1 MQNTKNRSVEY
12 YNEPEVAAQLNI
24 SVARLYA
31 LLDEHI
37 FNNGSI
43 RPHDLMFTNSD
54 VALISFW
61 SRSERNPKILR
72 MPRRN

>member
-1 MQNTKNRSVEY
+1 MQNTKKKTVEY
-12 YNEPEVAAQLNI
+12 YNEPEVAAQLSI
-24 SVARLYA
+24 SVERLFA

-43 RPHDLMFTNSD
+43 RPQDLMFTNSD
-54 VALISFW
+54 VVLISFW